1 MIETER
7 LILRPWR
14 EDDKPTFNAI
24 INTPAMMVHFGGVR
38 PRADIDAL
46 IDKLMANQ
54 AKDGHTMWAVEH
66 KADRAL
72 AGVCGVRISGY
83 PGTGVSDELEIGW
96 RIAERYW
103 GTGVAREAAEASI
116 AWGWANTDRPRISA
130 WTNAANNRSWGLM
143 LRLGMVRR
151 EDLDFDHPLYT
162 VGDPLGR
169 MVVYTIDRPAGA

>member
-14 EDDKPTFNAI
+14 EADKPRFEQIVNIPT
-24 INTPAMMVHFGGVR
+24 MMEHFGGVR
-38 PRADIDAL
+38 PRADLDAL
-46 IDKLMANQ
+46 IDRLMAHQ

-66 KADRAL
+66 KADRDL

-83 PGTGVSDELEIGW
+83 PGTGVPDELEIGW

-103 GTGVAREAAEASI
+103 GKGIAREAAVASI

-130 WTNAANNRSWGLM
+130 WTNAQNRRSWGLM

-151 EDLDFDHPLYT
+151 ADLDFDHPLYP

-169 MVVYTIDRPAGA
+169 MVVYTIDRPGAA